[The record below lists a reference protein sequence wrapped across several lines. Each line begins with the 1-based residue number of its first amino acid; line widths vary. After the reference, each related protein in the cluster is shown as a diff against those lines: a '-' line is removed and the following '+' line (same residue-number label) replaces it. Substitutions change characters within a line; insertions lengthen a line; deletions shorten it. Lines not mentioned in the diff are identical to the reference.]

1 MEVGKVGFKLSSTQ
15 GNSWIGPKSVLMVQD
30 MFLKTG
36 IVGGG
41 GGGGGMIDAFVLIII
56 AAGTRARGE
65 RP

>member
-1 MEVGKVGFKLSSTQ
+1 MSSTQ

-36 IVGGG
+36 ILGG
-41 GGGGGMIDAFVLIII
+41 GGGGGMIDAFVLTIIT
-56 AAGTRARGE
+56 ARARARDE